1 MLSRGAG
8 EGGQPRKRMNDSGTQ
23 QLLAHQLCPLRK
35 VRQRA
40 GLRGI
45 TLLICSS
52 PSLQTVSP
60 SGAPEASNPLS
71 VAQPT
76 FALLWGFLGSSPHLD
91 AVCCKALS
99 HPHGKPRRKLG
110 KARWPA
116 EVPSWRQLN
125 EAWILES
132 G

>member
-1 MLSRGAG
+1 
-8 EGGQPRKRMNDSGTQ
+8 MNDGGTQ
-23 QLLAHQLCPLRK
+23 QLPAAQLCPLHK

-40 GLRGI
+40 GLCRI
-45 TLLICSS
+45 TFLICSS
-52 PSLQTVSP
+52 PSLQTGSP
-60 SGAPEASNPLS
+60 SGVPEASKPLS

-76 FALLWGFLGSSPHLD
+76 FALLWGFLGSPPHLD

-99 HPHGKPRRKLG
+99 HPHGKPRRKRSLG

-116 EVPSWRQLN
+116 EVPSWYQLS
-125 EAWILES
+125 EAWTLES